1 MGHREE
7 GRAEEDETEK
17 ERERERFV
25 PQPQASPWPG
35 SDSLAE
41 PRTKAISLE
50 TASVQQEGAL

>member
-7 GRAEEDETEK
+7 GRAEEDET
-17 ERERERFV
+17 ERERFV